1 MNTPSE
7 PIDNSLAAF
16 AQRIKRLPGVGANP
30 FSLAGLLILFFWA
43 ILNWSLAIRRIIRDY
58 NPLPVWDY
66 WEVANH
72 LERYKAFDFSVFW
85 IQHNEHRILFPESIF
100 ATDMLLFGGHQ
111 IFSLAVSCGCYFGV
125 WIVLAWALNSD
136 KTLSRD
142 VREMGALFAAIIMGW
157 EGCSVILSNTF
168 LLQWTMLQL
177 AVALSLA
184 LLAKSRGSSNHIY
197 FAGAIVSAVVATF
210 SSGNGML
217 LWPVLLMAA
226 FLMRMGKI
234 RILILVVSAVVSIS
248 LFFVGYHSPKDL
260 QFLNIVRHPIYFVG
274 FLASFVS
281 MPLGA
286 IGEPQLGVI
295 FGLCN
300 LVTFSLL
307 LMVAARK
314 KLLACTPSVVL
325 FGSFAFL
332 LASGILTAAG
342 RINPADPAYIAAK
355 AARYVSLPLVNWA
368 VLLLALVW
376 ISARM
381 KWELLSVSAIA
392 VLCSLFV
399 IGITSTLRPW
409 VTGNGS
415 FIADQQVA
423 TVSVENDVLDPDF
436 EGKLYPDP
444 GFVPK
449 MLAVLRRNHLAI
461 YSGLPQ
467 LSWLG
472 RNASSVFQSCDI
484 REPGGVSG
492 VFPVQ
497 GGFEITG
504 STSLGLGASDVVFV
518 NERNIVVGFGEEIEA
533 GVPAVIAPEHA
544 AQGKEWVGFI
554 NSAYGSQSFSTYL
567 VTRHG
572 HAMCLVEQSR
582 AIGGVRPITAA
593 GAGPVIAGV
602 TWDGTG
608 WKENTLPPS
617 ITEINPITKSFWSSW
632 NAGDQSTGRITSSDI
647 GVPANGCLALS
658 VIHGPST
665 GGLTVR
671 VIDPRT
677 SQELGLIPLRG
688 GESGWKFW
696 RVPLSSQPP
705 AVRIV
710 AEDSGTHAGEWLAIA
725 PPLECR

>member
-1 MNTPSE
+1 M
-7 PIDNSLAAF
+7 
-16 AQRIKRLPGVGANP
+16 RRLPGLSANP
-30 FSLAGLLILFFWA
+30 FSVAGLLILFIWA
-43 ILNWSLAIRRIIRDY
+43 LLNWSLAIRRIIRDY

-66 WEVANH
+66 WQVAEH
-72 LERYKAFDFSVFW
+72 LERYKAFDFPVFW
-85 IQHNEHRILFPESIF
+85 IQHNEHRIIFPESIF
-100 ATDMLLFGGHQ
+100 ATDMLLFGGRQ
-111 IFSLAVSCGCYFGV
+111 IFSLAVSFGCYFGV
-125 WIVLAWALNSD
+125 WIVLAWAFHSD
-136 KTLSRD
+136 STLSRD
-142 VREMGALFAAIIMGW
+142 VRRMGVLFAAIIMGW
-157 EGCSVILSNTF
+157 EGCSVVLSNTF

-184 LLAKSRGSSNHIY
+184 LLAKSRGSSNPIY

-217 LWPVLLMAA
+217 LWPVLLVAA
-226 FLMRMGKI
+226 FLMKMGKI
-234 RILILVVSAVVSIS
+234 RILVLVASAVVSIW
-248 LFFVGYHSPKDL
+248 LFFVGYHSPNDL
-260 QFLNIVRHPIYFVG
+260 QLLNIVRHPIYFIG
-274 FLASFVS
+274 FIASFVS

-286 IGEPQLGVI
+286 IGDPQMGVI

-300 LVTFSLL
+300 LVTCLL
-307 LMVAARK
+307 LFVVAARK
-314 KLLACTPSVVL
+314 KLLACTPSIVL

-332 LASGILTAAG
+332 LASGMLTAAG
-342 RINPADPAYIAAK
+342 RINPSDPAYIAAK

-376 ISARM
+376 MSARM
-381 KWELLSVSAIA
+381 KWELLSVSTIA

-399 IGITSTLRPW
+399 IGITSTLQPW

-423 TVSVENDVLDPDF
+423 TLSVENNVLDPDF

-461 YSGLPQ
+461 YSGVPE

-472 RNASSVFQSCDI
+472 KNASAVFQSCDT

-492 VFPVQ
+492 VFPVE

-504 STSLGLGASDVVFV
+504 NAPLGLGALNVVFV
-518 NERNIVVGFGEEIEA
+518 NERNIVVGFGEEIQA
-533 GVPAVIAPEHA
+533 GVPAVIAPEHTA
-544 AQGKEWVGFI
+544 KGKEWVGFI
-554 NSAYGSQSFSTYL
+554 NAVYGSQSFSTYL
-567 VTRHG
+567 VTHHG
-572 HAMCLVEQSR
+572 HAKCLIEQPR
-582 AIGGVRPITAA
+582 ALGGILQVTAA

-608 WKENTLPPS
+608 WTKNVLPPS
-617 ITEINPITKSFWSSW
+617 VTEINPVTRTFWSSW
-632 NAGDQSTGRITSSDI
+632 NGGDQSTGRMTSSII
-647 GVPANGCLALS
+647 GVPANGCLALLI
-658 VIHGPST
+658 IHGPSI

-671 VIDPRT
+671 VIDPGT
-677 SQELGLIPLRG
+677 SRELGLVPIRG

-696 RVPLSSQPP
+696 RIPLNSKQPTI
-705 AVRIV
+705 RIV
-710 AEDSGTHAGEWLAIA
+710 AEDSGTHVGEWLAIA
-725 PPLECR
+725 PPFQCR